1 MLRRWSGTTGRCY
14 RINLQT
20 AGRPIDPSRKAH
32 AGERRTNGSAGE
44 TSGFAP
50 ANAALKR
57 KRPAFTPGVSVFT
70 SSAHSFA
77 AVFLFVAFT
86 PSCCPFTT
94 SFHARRAYNQLGVIG
109 MFDVYVRGN
118 SQLLV
123 VRRGAPLPAGLV
135 GGWRKKRAARAVS
148 DEISGAV
155 MREGFYKRSQ
165 ARVMDAPA
173 DVSQSF

>member
-1 MLRRWSGTTGRCY
+1 
-14 RINLQT
+14 
-20 AGRPIDPSRKAH
+20 
-32 AGERRTNGSAGE
+32 
-44 TSGFAP
+44 
-50 ANAALKR
+50 
-57 KRPAFTPGVSVFT
+57 
-70 SSAHSFA
+70 FA
-77 AVFLFVAFT
+77 AAFLFVAFT

-94 SFHARRAYNQLGVIG
+94 SFHARRACNQLGVIG

-155 MREGFYKRSQ
+155 MREGFYRRSQ
-165 ARVMDAPA
+165 TALIDTPAGVRARRPIPTSHLLIQVPA
-173 DVSQSF
+173 LRATVTEN